1 MNINDRTK
9 KLEAIDPF
17 EKLQQCTDGFIV
29 VGYIKDSHE
38 RFAQFYASDN
48 ACNDALAFFHPHVHN
63 WMNLMKPNQEKEEEQ

>member
-1 MNINDRTK
+1 M
-9 KLEAIDPF
+9 
-17 EKLQQCTDGFIV
+17 

-48 ACNDALAFFHPHVHN
+48 ACNDALAFFHPHVQK